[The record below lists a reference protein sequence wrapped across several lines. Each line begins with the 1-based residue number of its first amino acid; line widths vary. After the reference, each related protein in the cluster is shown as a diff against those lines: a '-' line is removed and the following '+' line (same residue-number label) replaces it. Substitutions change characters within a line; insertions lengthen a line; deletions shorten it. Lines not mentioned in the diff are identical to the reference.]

1 MPSERTRLY
10 ELMLIVTPEADDQGV
25 AAAVQRT
32 ADLIDT
38 RGGMVTEQERW
49 GLRRLAY
56 PINGYTEGH
65 YALMRFAFGAV
76 HTREL
81 ERSLVAA
88 EDVLRHLVTTVERE
102 ADLEALRA
110 EAAAAK
116 AAAEAPEQTETAVA
130 QAEPEA
136 AEQTETAVAQDEP
149 EAAEQAE
156 AAVAQHEPD
165 TLEQAEAAV
174 AQDEPDTAEQAEA
187 AVAQD
192 EPDTAEQAEAAV
204 AQDETP
210 PSAQDDP
217 PEQAESAPAADE
229 EPAVARPSA

>member
-25 AAAVQRT
+25 AAVVQRT
-32 ADLIDT
+32 ADLIDA

-56 PINGYTEGH
+56 PINGYIEGH

-116 AAAEAPEQTETAVA
+116 AAAEAPEQTEPAVA
-130 QAEPEA
+130 RTGRAGNGRR
-136 AEQTETAVAQDEP
+136 
-149 EAAEQAE
+149 
-156 AAVAQHEPD
+156 
-165 TLEQAEAAV
+165 QAEAAV
-174 AQDEPDTAEQAEA
+174 AQDEPEATEQAEA
-187 AVAQD
+187 AVATGRAGGGRTGRGRRRSGRARYARAGRGRRRSHEDGRRQRPPSQD
-192 EPDTAEQAEAAV
+192 RRDAIPSEQAE
-204 AQDETP
+204 P
-210 PSAQDDP
+210 
-217 PEQAESAPAADE
+217 APAADE
-229 EPAVARPSA
+229 ESAVARPSA

>member
-32 ADLIDT
+32 ADLIDA

-56 PINGYTEGH
+56 PINGYIEGH

-116 AAAEAPEQTETAVA
+116 AAAEAPEQDEPAVA
-130 QAEPEA
+130 QDEREA
-136 AEQTETAVAQDEP
+136 AEQT
-149 EAAEQAE
+149 
-156 AAVAQHEPD
+156 
-165 TLEQAEAAV
+165 EAAV
-174 AQDEPDTAEQAEA
+174 AQDEPDTTEQTKPAVAQVEPEAPEQDEA
-187 AVAQD
+187 AIAQD
-192 EPDTAEQAEAAV
+192 EPDTTEQTKPAVAQVELEDETTPSAQADPSEQAE
-204 AQDETP
+204 P
-210 PSAQDDP
+210 
-217 PEQAESAPAADE
+217 APAADE
-229 EPAVARPSA
+229 ESAVTRPSA

>member
-32 ADLIDT
+32 ADLIDA

-56 PINGYTEGH
+56 PINGYIEGH

-88 EDVLRHLVTTVERE
+88 EDVLRHLITTVERE

-130 QAEPEA
+130 QDEPDTAAQPEA
-136 AEQTETAVAQDEP
+136 AVTQDEP

-156 AAVAQHEPD
+156 AP
-165 TLEQAEAAV
+165 V
-174 AQDEPDTAEQAEA
+174 AQDEPEATEQAEA
-187 AVAQD
+187 PVAED
-192 EPDTAEQAEAAV
+192 ESE
-204 AQDETP
+204 DETP
-210 PSAQDDP
+210 PSAQADP
-217 PEQAESAPAADE
+217 PEQAEPAPAADE
-229 EPAVARPSA
+229 ESAVARPSA

>member
-32 ADLIDT
+32 ADLIDA

-56 PINGYTEGH
+56 PINGYIEGH

-116 AAAEAPEQTETAVA
+116 AEAEAPEQ
-130 QAEPEA
+130 A
-136 AEQTETAVAQDEP
+136 AAAVAQDEP
-149 EAAEQAE
+149 DTAEQ
-156 AAVAQHEPD
+156 
-165 TLEQAEAAV
+165 TEAAV
-174 AQDEPDTAEQAEA
+174 AQDEPDTAEQTEA

-192 EPDTAEQAEAAV
+192 EPDTTEQTKAAV
-204 AQDETP
+204 AQDEPEATEQTKAAVAQDEP
-210 PSAQDDP
+210 EAAVAQVELEDETTPSAQADP
-217 PEQAESAPAADE
+217 SEQAEPAPSADE
-229 EPAVARPSA
+229 ESAVTRPSA

>member
-32 ADLIDT
+32 ADLIDA

-56 PINGYTEGH
+56 PINGYIEGH

-116 AAAEAPEQTETAVA
+116 AAAEAPEQAEAAVA
-130 QAEPEA
+130 QDEPEA
-136 AEQTETAVAQDEP
+136 TEQTEPAVAQDEP
-149 EAAEQAE
+149 EAAVAQVELEDETTPSAQADPSEQAE
-156 AAVAQHEPD
+156 P
-165 TLEQAEAAV
+165 
-174 AQDEPDTAEQAEA
+174 
-187 AVAQD
+187 
-192 EPDTAEQAEAAV
+192 
-204 AQDETP
+204 
-210 PSAQDDP
+210 
-217 PEQAESAPAADE
+217 APAADE
-229 EPAVARPSA
+229 ESAVTRPSA

>member
-32 ADLIDT
+32 ADLIDA

-56 PINGYTEGH
+56 PINGYIEGH

-116 AAAEAPEQTETAVA
+116 AAAEAPEQAEAAVA
-130 QAEPEA
+130 QAEPDT
-136 AEQTETAVAQDEP
+136 AEQT
-149 EAAEQAE
+149 
-156 AAVAQHEPD
+156 
-165 TLEQAEAAV
+165 EAAV
-174 AQDEPDTAEQAEA
+174 AQDEPDTTEQTKAAVAQDEPEATEQTEAAVAQDKPEATEQTEA

-192 EPDTAEQAEAAV
+192 EPEATEQTE
-204 AQDETP
+204 
-210 PSAQDDP
+210 P
-217 PEQAESAPAADE
+217 PEQAEPAPAADE
-229 EPAVARPSA
+229 ESAVARPSA

>member
-25 AAAVQRT
+25 AAVVQRT
-32 ADLIDT
+32 ADLIDA

-56 PINGYTEGH
+56 PINGYIEGH
-65 YALMRFAFGAV
+65 YALMRFAFGAA

-116 AAAEAPEQTETAVA
+116 AAAEAPEQ
-130 QAEPEA
+130 
-136 AEQTETAVAQDEP
+136 
-149 EAAEQAE
+149 AE
-156 AAVAQHEPD
+156 AV
-165 TLEQAEAAV
+165 V
-174 AQDEPDTAEQAEA
+174 AQDEPDTAEQAEV

-192 EPDTAEQAEAAV
+192 EPEATEQAEVAVAQDEPETTEQAEAAV
-204 AQDETP
+204 AQDEPEAT
-210 PSAQDDP
+210 
-217 PEQAESAPAADE
+217 EQAEPRRRAG
-229 EPAVARPSA
+229 